1 MRWYTC
7 TPRDYEG
14 GDDFFS
20 RDTGL
25 LCKGFSQIGIE
36 SRAIM
41 IGSPRLSDN
50 PAVFRANI
58 KKLESADWWA
68 SLNLNGVVLYAWGR
82 PRYLKVAK
90 AIHKAGIFLVLHQDS
105 GGIISP
111 LSGMINWLL
120 DQKNITGNFFG
131 FLRSVTRGMT
141 LGLFMTDPLRAIHLR
156 QGDVIGCVTPTAV
169 FNYRKICRLY
179 GGKSLT
185 DRVELIPHAVETAF
199 CFKGA
204 TKKKQV
210 VSIGRWSD
218 EVQKRQRLMTE
229 VFSMLLSMD
238 DSVSFVIVGETTD
251 YLNQWHQALDM
262 GLQARVRLCG
272 RLDRAQ
278 LALLLDE
285 SQIFYSPSAYES
297 FGIAAAEALCSG
309 CSVVAHRSVSMASF
323 EWFVSEKSGTLAEVD
338 SVDAHVEALSAELE
352 TWGNGGRNAQDI
364 SRTWC
369 QRLHANHVA
378 KHVVAICEKK
388 FQGSSFQFQESK
400 RKNHFFNFFPNNL

>member
-25 LCKGFSQIGIE
+25 LCRGFSQIGIE

-41 IGSPRLSDN
+41 IGAPRHNDN
-50 PAVFRANI
+50 SAVMRADI
-58 KKLESADWWA
+58 KKLESPAWWA
-68 SLNLNGVVLYAWGR
+68 SFKLDGVVLYAWGR
-82 PRYLKVAK
+82 PRYLNVAK
-90 AIHKAGIFLVLHQDS
+90 AIRMAGIVLVLHQDS

-111 LSGMINWLL
+111 LSGIRNWLS
-120 DQKNITGNFFG
+120 DQKNITGSFSA

-141 LGLFMTDPLRAIHLR
+141 LGLFMTDPFRAIHLR
-156 QGDVIGCVTPTAV
+156 QGDIIGCVTPMAV
-169 FNYRKICRLY
+169 ANYRKICRVY
-179 GGKSLT
+179 GGKSLA

-199 CFKGA
+199 FYSGV
-204 TKKKQV
+204 TKKKQI

-229 VFSMLLSMD
+229 VFSMLLSLD
-238 DSVSFVIVGETTD
+238 ASVSFVIAGEATD
-251 YLNQWHQALDM
+251 HLRQWHYALNKNS
-262 GLQARVRLCG
+262 QARVLLCG

-278 LALLLDE
+278 LASLLNE
-285 SQIFYSPSAYES
+285 SQVFYSPSAYES

-323 EWFVSEKSGTLAEVD
+323 EWFVSENSGTLAEVD
-338 SVDAHVEALSAELE
+338 SVVAHVEALSAELE
-352 TWGNGGRNAQDI
+352 TWGNGRRNAQAI

-378 KHVVAICEKK
+378 KHVVEICEEKVQVK
-388 FQGSSFQFQESK
+388 
-400 RKNHFFNFFPNNL
+400 

>member
-41 IGSPRLSDN
+41 IGAPRHSDN
-50 PAVFRANI
+50 PAVMRADI
-58 KKLESADWWA
+58 KKLESPAWWA
-68 SLNLNGVVLYAWGR
+68 SFKLDGVVLYAWGR
-82 PRYLKVAK
+82 PRYLNIAK
-90 AIHKAGIFLVLHQDS
+90 AIRKAGIVLVLHQDS

-111 LSGMINWLL
+111 LSGIRNWLS
-120 DQKNITGNFFG
+120 DQKNITGNLST

-156 QGDVIGCVTPTAV
+156 QGDIIGCVTPMAV
-169 FNYRKICRLY
+169 SNYRNICRVY
-179 GGKSLT
+179 GGKSLA
-185 DRVELIPHAVETAF
+185 DRVGLIPHAVETAF
-199 CFKGA
+199 FYSGV
-204 TKKKQV
+204 TKKKQI

-229 VFSMLLSMD
+229 VFSMLLSLD
-238 DSVSFVIVGETTD
+238 ASVTFVIVGETTD
-251 YLNQWHQALDM
+251 HLRQWHYALDKNS
-262 GLQARVRLCG
+262 QARVRLCG

-278 LALLLDE
+278 LASLLDE
-285 SQIFYSPSAYES
+285 SQVFYSPSAYES

-323 EWFVSEKSGTLAEVD
+323 EWFVSEKSGTLAAD
-338 SVDAHVEALSAELE
+338 DTAASHLHALKKELHAWE
-352 TWGNGGRNAQDI
+352 IGRRDPPKISHTWSQH
-364 SRTWC
+364 
-369 QRLHANHVA
+369 LHANHVA
-378 KHVVAICEKK
+378 NHVLEICEKE
-388 FQGSSFQFQESK
+388 FQV
-400 RKNHFFNFFPNNL
+400 R